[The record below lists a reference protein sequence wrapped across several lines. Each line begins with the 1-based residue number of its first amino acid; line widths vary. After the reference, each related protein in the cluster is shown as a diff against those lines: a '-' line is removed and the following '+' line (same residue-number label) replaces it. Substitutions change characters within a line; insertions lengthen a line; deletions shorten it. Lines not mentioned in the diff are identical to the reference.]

1 MRESE
6 SLVARDPATRG
17 AATRMRV
24 MRVLEPLVLVATPV
38 AAAFIALSQV
48 QGTALLTLALVIGAI
63 LFVTLGVERSEPRL
77 RQIMPVV
84 VLAAVAAVGRMLFA
98 PIPDVKPVTA
108 IIIVAG
114 TALGARAGFSVG
126 ALAALVSN
134 FYFGQGAW
142 TPLQMYAWGLVGYL
156 AGVLAQCGV
165 LGGCARCAPTAS
177 SRRSSTAASSTAGT
191 SWDSFGRSRGKAR
204 SLPMARDFRLTCCMA
219 RPRWHFCS
227 PSGSRGPGRS
237 GALLPNT
244 ASRFCG
250 GVLLDRR

>member
-165 LGGCARCAPTAS
+165 LRGLRSVCAYGFLS
-177 SRRSSTAASSTAGT
+177 
-191 SWDSFGRSRGKAR
+191 
-204 SLPMARDFRLTCCMA
+204 
-219 RPRWHFCS
+219 
-227 PSGSRGPGRS
+227 
-237 GALLPNT
+237 ALLYGCILNGWHVLGFVRPLTWQGTLLAYGAGFPLDVLHGT
-244 ASRFCG
+244 ATVAF
-250 GVLLDRR
+250 LLAIWKPWTRQIRRIVAKFGL